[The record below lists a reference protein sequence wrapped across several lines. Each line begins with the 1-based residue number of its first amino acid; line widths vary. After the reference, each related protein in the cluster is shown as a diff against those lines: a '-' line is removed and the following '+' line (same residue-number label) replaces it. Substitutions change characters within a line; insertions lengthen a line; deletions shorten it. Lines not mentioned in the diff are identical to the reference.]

1 MMRGRGGLDSSLQ
14 SRATAHLAPVASR
27 VSFAGWERKKGLTI
41 KQFALHGSSKAEGK
55 TSGESIAE
63 DEKKKTEEKKKT
75 DEKKTKRKSKGK
87 AKEDEKV
94 SSQESDTTASTQNS
108 QEDVLKTSD
117 EAKQEE
123 LARTKEEEEEL
134 ARQRSAERKR
144 KQHEFMMEMVKA
156 TSMSSLQPL
165 GRDRMFRR
173 YWNFRTL
180 KGVFVEDDDPDLE
193 TFLEESEK
201 EESEVGIH

>member
-1 MMRGRGGLDSSLQ
+1 MRGCPS
-14 SRATAHLAPVASR
+14 PVPRDRASR
-27 VSFAGWERKKGLTI
+27 TSRLPRVVRWLGEKKGLTI

-63 DEKKKTEEKKKT
+63 EEKKKT